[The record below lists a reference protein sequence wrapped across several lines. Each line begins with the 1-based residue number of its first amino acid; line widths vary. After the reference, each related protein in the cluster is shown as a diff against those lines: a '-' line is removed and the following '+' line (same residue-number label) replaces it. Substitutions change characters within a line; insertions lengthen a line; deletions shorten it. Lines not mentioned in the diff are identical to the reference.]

1 MAIGKTGA
9 GIKLIHRNKYTW
21 KGREKVMERYMRA
34 AFHRMGKEGQLSSAH
49 NYGHVS
55 RVAFYA
61 TEYVKAMGGGR
72 KKQAATKI
80 AGFAH
85 DRLRDP
91 EDSLAQ
97 AARGIE
103 AHEIRGAK
111 YMLPMF
117 EKRYKRSMVKTIN
130 EAMAKHGE
138 LPQLNEVGK
147 NVVRDAVVFA
157 DKYFEANG
165 AYIAFRRPMFLGE
178 RKDIRKKIAEK
189 KLNPK
194 NRKDAEKAAVEFT
207 LEESDK
213 RIKRFSDLTKTPPHL
228 RKFLEYQ
235 VNWQKRLVKGLKSGD
250 AAIINLVTELYLEGL
265 KSHPRDLA
273 EVISSYKPIGKADAE
288 FKEEAVRYLGGKLTA
303 KFRELLGK

>member
-1 MAIGKTGA
+1 MGKAGA
-9 GIKLIHRNKYTW
+9 GIRLIHKNKYTW
-21 KGREKVMERYMRA
+21 KGRENAIARYMRA
-34 AFHRMGKEGQLSSAH
+34 AFHQMGKEGQLSSAH
-49 NYGHVS
+49 NFGHVS

-85 DRLRDP
+85 DRLRDS

-111 YMLPMF
+111 YMLPLF
-117 EKRYKRSMVKTIN
+117 EKRYKRSIAKKIN

-138 LPQLNEVGK
+138 LPELNEVGK

-157 DKYFEANG
+157 DKFFEANG

-178 RKDIRKKIAEK
+178 RKDIRKRLAEK
-189 KLNPK
+189 GLNPK
-194 NRKDAEKAAVEFT
+194 NRGDAEKAAVAFT
-207 LEESDK
+207 IEESDK
-213 RIKRFSDLTKTPPHL
+213 RIKRFSDLSKTPIHL

-235 VNWQKRLVKGLKSGD
+235 VNWQKKLVEGLKSGD
-250 AAIINLVTELYLEGL
+250 VAIVNLVTELYLEGL
-265 KSHPRDLA
+265 KSHPKDLV
-273 EVISSYKPIGKADAE
+273 EVISSYKPIGRADAE
-288 FKEEAVRYLGGKLTA
+288 FKEEAMRYLDGKLA
-303 KFRELLGK
+303 GKFKELLGKQ